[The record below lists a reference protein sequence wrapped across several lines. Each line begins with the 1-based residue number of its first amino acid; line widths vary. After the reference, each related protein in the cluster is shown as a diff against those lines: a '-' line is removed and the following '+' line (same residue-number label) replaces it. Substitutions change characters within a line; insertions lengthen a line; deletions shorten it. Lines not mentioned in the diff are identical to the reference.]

1 MRMFSSV
8 LFRRLFISVG
18 LLFLG
23 SFLIFYTLCTD
34 LIQQTAYEAEVDSV
48 RHSLDGA
55 EALIRHFHKDI
66 NLLRET
72 LLQGQRQEIKNV
84 TLVQEYFLNSRF
96 EDFQRGLFPTEE
108 AAKQRALSMLAGQ
121 RYGNDQYFWVADY
134 DGGLILHPDLDP
146 EGRDLPDVPDAE
158 VNPVLSSLIHEAV
171 ERGEVYRAYR
181 RPQNGDQTP
190 LEKIGYARAF
200 SRWKWVIG
208 TGFFVETLEEA
219 VSNRREAMIQ
229 DLRDRLRKAQ
239 EGRLAD
245 IHVLDSRM
253 VTIAASGAAE
263 PNRDFADILHSFVQ
277 NSERSGTDAVA
288 FQSGST
294 PEISPEGIDHPRAG
308 QGDTLFWIRH
318 VPEPGWYLV
327 ASVDRHEL
335 ANAARRLTERIGL
348 IGALIPVVLVLL
360 FGLMLNH
367 YLTPVQHLSSLA
379 TEFVQKGEVAENR
392 YLVDKGELGVLGAAL
407 YKMANAVENAHRERK
422 ARDQEHE
429 ALFRSRERAR
439 ERAYEA
445 GKALER
451 IEQEI
456 QDFKRRE
463 ASLRKSEERYRA
475 MLENIE
481 EYFYEVDLLGNL
493 IFFNDALYQM
503 LGYSKEELVGKNF
516 REFMDK
522 DTAEKAFRTFK
533 HAYETEKPAKGFEWQ
548 LIRKDGTRCYVE
560 ISVSLIRDE
569 AGEVFGFRGVA
580 RDVSEL
586 IYLVYHDSL
595 TGLCNRKAFFERL
608 KDTLAYARRDN
619 NEKNIFYMDLD
630 KFKQVNDIYGHDVG
644 DRVLVEVAARLKS
657 TLRETDHI
665 CRLGGDE
672 FTIILNNLTDSK
684 PEEAAQRIIEVLSQ
698 PYKIKDHIIDF
709 ITPSIGISAFPHDAE
724 DTETL
729 IWCADIA
736 MFEAKRKGGEY
747 AFYTDELG
755 TRYSESKKIIRDAYD
770 ESA

>member
-1 MRMFSSV
+1 MFSSV
-8 LFRRLFISVG
+8 LFRRIFISIG
-18 LLFLG
+18 LLILG
-23 SFLIFYTLCTD
+23 LFLIFYTVCTG
-34 LIQQTAYEAEVDSV
+34 LIQRTAYEAEVDAV
-48 RHSLDGA
+48 RHSLDAA
-55 EALIRHFHKDI
+55 EALVRHFREDI
-66 NLLRET
+66 TLLRES
-72 LLQGQRQEIKNV
+72 LIQGQRQEIKNV
-84 TLVQEYFLNSRF
+84 TLVQEYFLNARF

-108 AAKQRALSMLAGQ
+108 AAKQRTLSILAGQ

-134 DGGLILHPDLDP
+134 EGVLLSHPDPDL
-146 EGRDLPDVPDAE
+146 EGRNLSAVPDAE
-158 VNPVLSSLIHEAV
+158 GNLILFTLIREAV
-171 ERGEVYRAYR
+171 ERGEVYHSYR
-181 RPQNGDQTP
+181 WPRTDGKTP

-200 SRWKWVIG
+200 SQWEWVIG
-208 TGFFVETLEEA
+208 TGFFVDTVEKA
-219 VSNRREAMIQ
+219 VSNRREAMIE
-229 DLRDRLRKAQ
+229 DLGDRLRKDQA
-239 EGRLAD
+239 GRLAD

-253 VTIAASGAAE
+253 ATIAASGAAE
-263 PNRDFADILHSFVQ
+263 PTRDFGDILHPFVQ
-277 NSERSGTDAVA
+277 NPERAGTAAVA
-288 FQSGST
+288 FQSGSA
-294 PEISPEGIDHPRAG
+294 PEISPDRVNRPRAG
-308 QGDTLFWIRH
+308 EGDTLFWIRH

-335 ANAARRLTERIGL
+335 ANAARTLTDRIRL
-348 IGALIPVVLVLL
+348 IGALILGVLVLL
-360 FGLMLNH
+360 FGLILNH
-367 YLTPVQHLSSLA
+367 YLTPVQHLSSIA
-379 TEFVQKGEVAENR
+379 TEFVQKGEVAQNR

-407 YKMANAVENAHRERK
+407 YKMAGAVENARRERK
-422 ARDQEHE
+422 ARDQEHR

-439 ERAYEA
+439 ERAFEA

-463 ASLRKSEERYRA
+463 SSLRKSEERYRA

-533 HAYETEKPAKGFEWQ
+533 QAYETEKPAKGFEWQ

-595 TGLCNRKAFFERL
+595 TGLYNRKAFFERL
-608 KDTLAYARRDN
+608 KDTLAFARRDK

-630 KFKQVNDIYGHDVG
+630 KFKQVNDVYGHDVG
-644 DRVLVEVAARLKS
+644 DGVLVEVAARLKS

-684 PEEAAQRIIEVLSQ
+684 PEEAAQRIIEALSQ

-755 TRYSESKKIIRDAYD
+755 TRYSESKKILRDTYD